1 MPDGVTADFTAPTA
15 ETTEPRYTDM
25 ASYMR
30 VLATNPVIQTCMTEH
45 FIAFAT
51 ARSSDDVAKVQAVR
65 VGQEYLANGST
76 LSAMVTAVVRSSLF
90 RTLLPSPLSAPGVK
104 P

>member
-1 MPDGVTADFTAPTA
+1 MPLDGWVPTGEA
-15 ETTEPRYTDM
+15 QEPHYTDM

-30 VLATNPVIQTCMTEH
+30 VLATNPVIQTCMTQH
-45 FIAFAT
+45 FIEFAT
-51 ARSSDDVAKVQAVR
+51 ARSSDQLTRLQAEG

-76 LSAMVTAVVRSSLF
+76 LSAMVSAVVRSPLF
-90 RTLLPSPLSAPGVK
+90 RTVLTSPTPPAGTK